1 MVWQIKIQ
9 EEEFDFI
16 VFVFMYIAYHRLY
29 EIALVIDYLFCI
41 FDCVSSKIWLIGA
54 ILRCNH
60 YLIFIVVSGYLRINV
75 KSFSNELVQQYFWC
89 IVQTFNKIWN
99 GFNENE
105 MSKNTWK

>member
-9 EEEFDFI
+9 EKNFDFI
-16 VFVFMYIAYHRLY
+16 FFVFMYIAYDRFY

-54 ILRCNH
+54 LLRCNH

-75 KSFSNELVQQYFWC
+75 KKISNELIQQYFWH
-89 IVQTFNKIWN
+89 IVQIFNKI
-99 GFNENE
+99 
-105 MSKNTWK
+105 